1 MKPIDILIPV
11 YNEGA
16 YIKQTLI
23 NLLSIKEYKLN
34 INIVYDNDN
43 DTTIPIVL
51 NNFKNLNI
59 KLHKNNNIGMHS
71 AIMTGFKKTTAD
83 AVIVYMADDEFN
95 IEALKNMIFE
105 YIHGSEIVVASRFR
119 KNSKIKNINFL
130 KRVITFYGSYFAE
143 KVIGIKVSDS
153 TFAFRLFSRKIIK
166 NYKIE
171 SSKGF
176 TYGIEL
182 LVKAMLDN
190 NKITEVTANWIDHKY
205 KKSRFKFVSWLPSYG
220 YWLYYFLKSK

>member
-59 KLHKNNNIGMHS
+59 KLQ
-71 AIMTGFKKTTAD
+71 
-83 AVIVYMADDEFN
+83 
-95 IEALKNMIFE
+95 
-105 YIHGSEIVVASRFR
+105 
-119 KNSKIKNINFL
+119 
-130 KRVITFYGSYFAE
+130 
-143 KVIGIKVSDS
+143 
-153 TFAFRLFSRKIIK
+153 KII
-166 NYKIE
+166 ILAC
-171 SSKGF
+171 
-176 TYGIEL
+176 IL
-182 LVKAMLDN
+182 QL
-190 NKITEVTANWIDHKY
+190 
-205 KKSRFKFVSWLPSYG
+205 
-220 YWLYYFLKSK
+220 